1 MARIFDWR
9 DAPADGL
16 AGRRIAIIGYGNQG
30 RAHAANLRDEG
41 LAPLIGARPV
51 GRAWNSAREAGFETL
66 APAAAAAA
74 ADIVLLLTPDE
85 TQAALYASEIRP
97 HLKAGAA
104 LGFAHGFAVGFGLL
118 DPGPGIDVFL
128 VAPKAQGRMVR
139 RLYTEGRGA
148 AALVAVHQDATGG
161 AWQTALAYA
170 AALGCL
176 RTGALATS
184 FREEAVSDL
193 FGEQAVLCGGLSELV
208 RAAFDTLVARGYAP
222 EIAYFECLHEVK
234 ILADLI
240 YAKGIDGMRGMISGT
255 ALYGDLTRGKRVVD
269 AALRGRL
276 ADMLGEIESGDFAR
290 EWVAEAAAGAPRL
303 TALRSADAAHPIEA
317 AGRRVRS
324 LMPWLDDAEEDA

>member
-1 MARIFDWR
+1 MPRRFDAN
-9 DAPADGL
+9 DAPAAGL
-16 AGRRIAIIGYGNQG
+16 AGRRVALVGYGNQG

-41 LAPLIGARPV
+41 VDLLVGAREGGPS
-51 GRAWNSAREAGFETL
+51 WNSARDAGFEVLT
-66 APAAAAAA
+66 PAVAAAA
-74 ADIVLLLTPDE
+74 ADVLILLTPDE
-85 TQAALYASEIRP
+85 TQAAFYAEEIRP
-97 HLKAGAA
+97 ALRPGAA

-118 DPGPGIDVFL
+118 DPGPAVDVFL

-148 AALVAVHQDATGG
+148 AALVAVQQDATGG

-193 FGEQAVLCGGLSELV
+193 FGEQTVLCGGLSELI
-208 RAAFDTLVARGYAP
+208 RAAFETLVARGYEP

-240 YAKGIDGMRGMISGT
+240 YAKGIAGMRRHISGT
-255 ALYGDLTRGKRVVD
+255 ALYGDLTRGRRVVD
-269 AALRGRL
+269 AGVRARMASIL
-276 ADMLGEIESGDFAR
+276 DEIESGDFAR
-290 EWVAEAAAGAPRL
+290 EWVAEAAAGSPRL
-303 TALRSADAAHPIEA
+303 KARQAADAEHPIEA
-317 AGRRVRS
+317 AGRRVRA
-324 LMPWLDDAEEDA
+324 LMPWLEEDA

>member
-1 MARIFDWR
+1 V
-9 DAPADGL
+9 L
-16 AGRRIAIIGYGNQG
+16 IGYGNQG

-41 LAPLIGARPV
+41 LAPIIGARPA
-51 GRAWNSAREAGFETL
+51 GESWNLAREAGFEVL

-74 ADIVLLLTPDE
+74 ADILLLLTPDE
-85 TQAALYASEIRP
+85 SQAQLFAAEIKP
-97 HLKAGAA
+97 HLRPGAA

-139 RLYTEGRGA
+139 RLYCEGRGA
-148 AALVAVHQDATGG
+148 AALVAIHQDATGR
-161 AWQTALAYA
+161 AWQTALGYA

-208 RAAFDTLVARGYAP
+208 RAAFEALVARGYAP

-234 ILADLI
+234 ILADLL
-240 YAKGIDGMRGMISGT
+240 YAKGIDGMRGFISGT

-269 AALRGRL
+269 AALRERL
-276 ADMLGEIESGDFAR
+276 ATVLDEIESGAFAR

-303 TALRSADAAHPIEA
+303 RALRAADAAHPIEA

-324 LMPWLDDAEEDA
+324 LMPWLDSDDEER

>member
-1 MARIFDWR
+1 MARVFDWR
-9 DAPADGL
+9 DAPAQGL
-16 AGRRIAIIGYGNQG
+16 AGRRLVVVGYGNQG
-30 RAHAANLRDEG
+30 HAHAANLRDEG
-41 LAPLIGARPV
+41 LAPIIGARL
-51 GRAWNSAREAGFETL
+51 GGESWNSAREAGFEVL
-66 APAAAAAA
+66 APAAAAAT
-74 ADIVLLLTPDE
+74 ADVLLLLTPDE
-85 TQAALYASEIRP
+85 SQAQLYAAEIKP
-97 HLKAGAA
+97 HLRPGAA

-139 RLYTEGRGA
+139 RLYAEGHGA

-193 FGEQAVLCGGLSELV
+193 FGEQAVLCGGLGELV
-208 RAAFDTLVARGYAP
+208 RAAFETLVARGYAP

-240 YAKGIDGMRGMISGT
+240 YAKGIDGMRGHISGT

-269 AALRGRL
+269 AALRARL
-276 ADMLGEIESGDFAR
+276 ATVLDEIESGAFAR

-303 TALRSADAAHPIEA
+303 RALRAADAAHPIEA

-324 LMPWLDDAEEDA
+324 LMPWLDHDDEER

>member
-1 MARIFDWR
+1 MARRFDAS
-9 DAPADGL
+9 DAPAAGL
-16 AGRRIAIIGYGNQG
+16 AGRRVALVGYGNQG

-41 LAPLIGARPV
+41 VDVLIGARE
-51 GRAWNSAREAGFETL
+51 GGGSWNSAQEAGFEVL
-66 APAAAAAA
+66 VPAAAAAA
-74 ADIVLLLTPDE
+74 ADVLILLTPDE
-85 TQAALYASEIRP
+85 TQAEFYAAEIRP
-97 HLKAGAA
+97 SLRPGAA

-118 DPGPGIDVFL
+118 DPGPGVDVFL
-128 VAPKAQGRMVR
+128 VAPKAQGRRVR
-139 RLYTEGRGA
+139 RLYIEGHGA
-148 AALVAVHQDATGG
+148 AALVGVQQDVTGG

-193 FGEQAVLCGGLSELV
+193 FGEQTVLCGGLSELI

-240 YAKGIDGMRGMISGT
+240 HAKGIAGMRGHISGT
-255 ALYGDLTRGKRVVD
+255 ALYGDLTRGRRVVD
-269 AALRGRL
+269 DGVRARMASIL
-276 ADMLGEIESGDFAR
+276 DEIESGDFAR

-303 TALRSADAAHPIEA
+303 KARQAADAEHAIEA
-317 AGRRVRS
+317 AGRRVRAM
-324 LMPWLDDAEEDA
+324 MPWLEEDA

>member
-9 DAPADGL
+9 DAPAAGL
-16 AGRRIAIIGYGNQG
+16 AGRRVVLVGYGNQG

-41 LAPLIGARPV
+41 LAPLIGARPD
-51 GRAWNSAREAGFETL
+51 GRAWNSAREAGFEVL
-66 APAAAAAA
+66 APAAAAAL
-74 ADIVLLLTPDE
+74 ADVLLLLTPDE
-85 TQAALYASEIRP
+85 TQAQLYADEIRP
-97 HLKAGAA
+97 QLRRGAA

-139 RLYTEGRGA
+139 RLYAAGRGA

-193 FGEQAVLCGGLSELV
+193 FGEQAVLCGGLGELV
-208 RAAFDTLVARGYAP
+208 RAAFETLVARGYAP

-234 ILADLI
+234 ILADLL
-240 YAKGIDGMRGMISGT
+240 YAKGIDGMRGPHQRHRPLRRPH
-255 ALYGDLTRGKRVVD
+255 ARQARDRRRAARAPGDRAGRDRVRRLRARVGR
-269 AALRGRL
+269 RGRRGRP
-276 ADMLGEIESGDFAR
+276 APACPAR
-290 EWVAEAAAGAPRL
+290 RRCRAPHRGGRAARARP
-303 TALRSADAAHPIEA
+303 
-317 AGRRVRS
+317 
-324 LMPWLDDAEEDA
+324 